1 MGSITIR
8 NHTIGDGSLTI
19 IAGPCSIE
27 NREQLLEIAHSVKES
42 GAAILRGGAFKPR
55 TSPYS
60 FQGLGEEGLQY
71 MKEAGQAAGLL
82 TVTEV
87 MDSSDIDLVASY
99 ADILQIGSRNMDNF
113 SLLKKVGQKG
123 HPVMLKRGYM
133 STIEEFLLAAEY
145 FLKEGDN
152 NVILCERG
160 IRTFEK
166 FTRNTLDLSAVPIIK
181 KMSNLPVIVDPS
193 HGTGRA
199 DIVLP
204 MSKAAVAA
212 GADGLMIEVH
222 PNPKKAISDG
232 QQTLDYNAFRELMQE
247 ITELHAFLNHRL
259 TAPQAVKFKVL

>member
-99 ADILQIGSRNMDNF
+99 ADILQIG
-113 SLLKKVGQKG
+113 
-123 HPVMLKRGYM
+123 PV
-133 STIEEFLLAAEY
+133 EH
-145 FLKEGDN
+145 
-152 NVILCERG
+152 V
-160 IRTFEK
+160 
-166 FTRNTLDLSAVPIIK
+166 
-181 KMSNLPVIVDPS
+181 
-193 HGTGRA
+193 
-199 DIVLP
+199 
-204 MSKAAVAA
+204 
-212 GADGLMIEVH
+212 
-222 PNPKKAISDG
+222 
-232 QQTLDYNAFRELMQE
+232 E
-247 ITELHAFLNHRL
+247 IQVTVSVVVEDRDA
-259 TAPQAVKFKVL
+259 